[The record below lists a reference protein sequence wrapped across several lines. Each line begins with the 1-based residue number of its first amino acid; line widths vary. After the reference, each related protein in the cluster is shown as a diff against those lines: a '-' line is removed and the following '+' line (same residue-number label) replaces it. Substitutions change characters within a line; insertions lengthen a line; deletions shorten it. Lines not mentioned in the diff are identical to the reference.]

1 MRNIIVISLFL
12 AIVAFAVIG
21 SMYIFEART
30 GEQALELLLKT
41 GGVILLLGGCSAAI
55 SLLLAGGKKNSQDE
69 S

>member
-1 MRNIIVISLFL
+1 MRNIIVIFLLL

-41 GGVILLLGGCSAAI
+41 EGVILLLGGCSAAI
-55 SLLLAGGKKNSQDE
+55 SLLLAGGKKNSQDQP
-69 S
+69 